1 MSVFTAEVAPV
12 VRDLTGEATPADER
26 CFGYPTGAWGIESR
40 DYHLS
45 VQVPARALGTETS
58 AARVS
63 LVVDGRVASK
73 ALVRAVWTDD
83 ETQWS
88 RISDPVTHYTDQ
100 VELPAAVLR
109 GLEARR
115 AGDEATAT
123 LLLGRDAQLALA
135 SGNEDTYRLL
145 QKVVHVDNATT
156 GTVRLKKNVKKID
169 EMVLDARSTRT
180 LRVNR

>member
-1 MSVFTAEVAPV
+1 MN
-12 VRDLTGEATPADER
+12 
-26 CFGYPTGAWGIESR
+26 
-40 DYHLS
+40 
-45 VQVPARALGTETS
+45 VQVPARALGTEAL

-63 LVVDGRVASK
+63 LVVDGRVTSK

-88 RISDPVTHYTDQ
+88 RINDPVAHYTDQ
-100 VELPAAVLR
+100 AELAAAVLR

-115 AGDEATAT
+115 ADDEATAT
-123 LLLGRDAQLALA
+123 LLLGRGAQLALA
-135 SGNEDTYRLL
+135 SGNGDTYRLL

-169 EMVLDARSTRT
+169 EIDEMVLDTRSTRT